1 MKHNRFNTFEKQK
14 IVSQNYPVKLSK
26 IFGVMRKKK
35 SIHEFFLLFQN
46 NISIQFLKWKLMIKL
61 ISGYS
66 IFIFIA
72 FI

>member
-35 SIHEFFLLFQN
+35 SIHEFFYYSRT
-46 NISIQFLKWKLMIKL
+46 IYQF
-61 ISGYS
+61 S
-66 IFIFIA
+66 F
-72 FI
+72 